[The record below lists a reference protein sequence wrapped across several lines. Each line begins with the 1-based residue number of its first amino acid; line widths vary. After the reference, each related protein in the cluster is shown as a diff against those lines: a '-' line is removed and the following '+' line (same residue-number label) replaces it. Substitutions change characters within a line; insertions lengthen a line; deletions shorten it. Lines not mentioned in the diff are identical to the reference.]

1 MRESV
6 VRGAVVAVVCLAAP
20 WLAIHAARRVRAL
33 DTLGPVVLCYLAG
46 IALGPLVGVRSDA
59 GAAEVADLLQIA
71 TVAVAIP
78 LLLLGTDLRSW
89 IRLAGPTVLSF
100 IVAVGAVVATVLV
113 LAPRM
118 SLPDDPAIVG
128 GMTTAVFSGGTAN
141 LAAVGTALDVDQD
154 AFVAIATADVLVGG
168 IHLLLLLTVARP
180 LLSRVLRPP
189 PVLAAGGDPTVAGDD
204 PGTALPTTVQA
215 VRSLGIGLAIV
226 VLAAG
231 ATFAVVA
238 GSVDGP
244 VLDADAFSTG
254 VILAI
259 TTLGLGLS
267 AIRRLRETRGTY
279 ATGQYLFLVFAVA
292 IGTLV
297 DLPSLVTSLTQV
309 VPFLAAVLA
318 IAVTLHVAVAKVL
331 GLDHDT
337 VIITSTAAVFGPPFV
352 GPVAA
357 ALRNPDIVPSGM
369 TTGVV
374 GLAVGNYVGFGVAAL
389 LR

>member
-1 MRESV
+1 MG
-6 VRGAVVAVVCLAAP
+6 GAVVAVVCLVVP
-20 WLAIHAARRVRAL
+20 WMAIHAARRVRAF
-33 DTLGPVVLCYLAG
+33 DVVGPVVLCYLAG
-46 IALGPLVGVRSDA
+46 IALGPLVGVRTDA
-59 GAAEVADLLQIA
+59 AAAEVADLLQVV
-71 TVAVAIP
+71 TVALAIP
-78 LLLLGTDLRSW
+78 LLLVGTDLRRW
-89 IRLAGPTVLSF
+89 VRLAGPTVLSF
-100 IVAVGAVVATVLV
+100 LVAVAAVVGAVLT

-118 SLPDDPAIVG
+118 ALPDDASVVG
-128 GMTTAVFSGGTAN
+128 GMTAAVFSGGTAN
-141 LAAVGTALDVDQD
+141 LAAVGTALDVGED

-180 LLSRVLRPP
+180 LLAKVLRPP

-204 PGTALPTTVQA
+204 PGTALPTGGQA
-215 VRSLGIGLAIV
+215 VRALATGLAIV
-226 VLAAG
+226 VAAAG
-231 ATFAVVA
+231 LTFAAVA
-238 GSVDGP
+238 GTVDGP
-244 VLDADAFSTG
+244 VLDSDAFATG

-267 AIRRLRETRGTY
+267 AIRRLRETPGTY

-297 DLPSLVTSLTQV
+297 DLPSLATSLTQV

-318 IAVTLHVAVAKVL
+318 IAVTVHIAVAKL
-331 GLDHDT
+331 LRLDHDT

-369 TTGVV
+369 TTGVI
-374 GLAVGNYVGFGVAAL
+374 GLAIGNYVGFAVAAL